1 MAIETFKDSALVG
14 TFGEGVRTVLSSVTL
29 TLAAAGILLIA
40 IGFVMQTGVLAGLL
54 PIWGAGLAVVGLT
67 AYGLI
72 WWSRK

>member
-14 TFGEGVRTVLSSVTL
+14 TLGEGVRTVLSSVTL

-54 PIWGAGLAVVGLT
+54 PIWGTGLAVVGLT